1 MLNMGMDTERLMALL
16 RNPQKVKNQAQ
27 RKEKA
32 EKVKQERAARA
43 AAKAASNKTLTICAG
58 ILVALLVVSMVF
70 VLSSKNRAEN
80 ISNSLDPNVLKGL
93 VVNKTFNP
101 NKEVR
106 YEFVSAGQDR
116 SVSNVTQYG
125 STLPV
130 ISRYNFKSLNK
141 DSYTLI
147 GEAPYALSINV
158 TSNANDPELLR
169 YLFNIDFVAKGFLNR
184 PEVAALLADP
194 KAVAA
199 LVAERKKI
207 NAFLQTEA
215 AQMVLADPKLLN
227 ALAQSRLFSR
237 ILISPAL
244 KYYRDNPALAAKM
257 INSNPDLAALK
268 KNPHVRQAVAA
279 NNYLKKNSSI
289 LLK

>member
-1 MLNMGMDTERLMALL
+1 MGMDTERLMALL

-27 RKEKA
+27 RKEQA
-32 EKVKQERAARA
+32 AKVKQERAERA
-43 AAKAASNKTLTICAG
+43 AAKAASNKVLTICTCMM
-58 ILVALLVVSMVF
+58 VVLVVVSLVF

-80 ISNSLDPNVLKGL
+80 ISNSLDPNALKGL
-93 VVNKTFNP
+93 VVNQTFNP
-101 NKEVR
+101 NKNVR
-106 YEFVSAGQDR
+106 YEYISAGQDR

-141 DSYTLI
+141 DSYNII
-147 GEAPYALSINV
+147 GEAPYALSINI

-169 YLFNIDFVAKGFLNR
+169 YLFNRDDVAEGFFKR
-184 PEVAALLADP
+184 PEVASLVADP
-194 KAVAA
+194 KAVSA
-199 LVAERKKI
+199 LVTERKKI
-207 NAFLQTEA
+207 NAFLQSEA
-215 AQMVLADPKLLN
+215 VQMVLADPKLLN
-227 ALAQSRLFSR
+227 AIAQSRLVSR

-257 INSNPDLAALK
+257 INANPELAALK
-268 KNPHVRQAVAA
+268 KNPHIRQAVAA